1 MNTEIQEVIVYTI
14 KNEFEKEYGKV
25 QHLVKNCME
34 GMKGYVSMQS
44 FRSCTKTNQLMDWV
58 VWDSYDSA
66 KLAEKEF
73 EKHPE
78 FGLLMNY
85 LEEMKFSD
93 HFKN

>member
-1 MNTEIQEVIVYTI
+1 MNTEIKEVIVYTI

-25 QHLVKNCME
+25 QHIVKSCLE
-34 GMKGYVSMQS
+34 GMVGFKGVQS
-44 FRSCTKTNQLMDWV
+44 FRSCSKANQLMDWV
-58 VWDSYDSA
+58 VWDNYENA
-66 KLAEKEF
+66 KVAEKEF
-73 EKHPE
+73 EKHPQ